1 METITLFYTI
11 VILGV
16 FASSC
21 SQILLKKSAD
31 STHKSW
37 LASMLN
43 WRVILAYAIFFGS
56 LLLNI
61 TAMSKGVNLKDMPV
75 LESLG
80 YVFVPI
86 LSWVFIKE
94 KIDKR
99 MLVSMC
105 LIIIGIIIFYQ

>member
-1 METITLFYTI
+1 
-11 VILGV
+11 
-16 FASSC
+16 
-21 SQILLKKSAD
+21 
-31 STHKSW
+31 
-37 LASMLN
+37 MLN

-56 LLLNI
+56 LLINI

>member
-1 METITLFYTI
+1 
-11 VILGV
+11 
-16 FASSC
+16 
-21 SQILLKKSAD
+21 
-31 STHKSW
+31 
-37 LASMLN
+37 MLN